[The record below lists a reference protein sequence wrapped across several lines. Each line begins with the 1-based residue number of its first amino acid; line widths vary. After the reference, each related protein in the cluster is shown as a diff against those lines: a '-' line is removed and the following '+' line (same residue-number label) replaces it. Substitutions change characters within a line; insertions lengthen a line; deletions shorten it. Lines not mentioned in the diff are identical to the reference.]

1 MIELHTKIANLLL
14 DSITEGLALVDEAGV
29 VAWANAAFCARVG
42 FSPENT
48 CGRSLDELDPSG
60 RNTEGKSIKSFSAM
74 GIEAR
79 LLRLPPDE
87 SRIDTSLMGVIPK
100 ATALQRM
107 DVEVSRSRRYGNPL
121 SCMLLTVPEDS
132 SSAELA
138 ALARF
143 LREQLRWVDITAW
156 WDSTTLLALLPE
168 TTQQAAT
175 ELGRKLEEQAA
186 ATVPGLKFQWSVGS
200 WQRGDDG
207 LALVVKARRGG
218 VPDNDRL
225 TA

>member
-14 DSITEGLALVDEAGV
+14 DSISEGLALVDDGGV

-42 FSPENT
+42 YSPENT
-48 CGRSLDELDPSG
+48 CGHSLDELDPTG
-60 RNTEGKSIKSFSAM
+60 RNTEGKSIKSIAAM
-74 GIEAR
+74 GVEAR
-79 LLRLPPDE
+79 LLRLPASNE
-87 SRIDTSLMGVIPK
+87 RIDTSLMGVIPK
-100 ATALQRM
+100 ANALQRM

-121 SCMLLTVPEDS
+121 SCMLLTVQDDA
-132 SSAELA
+132 SSADLA

-143 LREQLRWVDITAW
+143 LREQLRWVDVTAW

-168 TTQQAAT
+168 TTQQAAH
-175 ELGRKLEEQAA
+175 ELGRKLEDQAA
-186 ATVPGLKFQWSVGS
+186 VTVPGLKFQWGTGS

-207 LALVVKARRGG
+207 LALVVKARRGAMA
-218 VPDNDRL
+218 DDDRL

>member
-14 DSITEGLALVDEAGV
+14 DSISEALALIDDNEV

-42 FSPENT
+42 YSPENC
-48 CGRSLDELDPSG
+48 CGRSLDALDPTG
-60 RNTEGKSIKSFSAM
+60 RNTEGRTIKTFSAM
-74 GIEAR
+74 GIEAK
-79 LLRLPPDE
+79 LLRLPQDDQ
-87 SRIDTSLMGVIPK
+87 RIDTSLMGVIPK

-121 SCMLLTVPEDS
+121 SCMLLTVPEDTS
-132 SSAELA
+132 STDLS

-156 WDSTTLLALLPE
+156 WDETTLLALLPE
-168 TTQQAAT
+168 TSEQAAS
-175 ELGRKLEEQAA
+175 ELGRKLDEQSQGSLAG
-186 ATVPGLKFQWSVGS
+186 VSFQWSVGT

-207 LALVVKARRGG
+207 LALVVKARRGL
-218 VPDNDRL
+218 VAACDQA